1 MERCIIAAVADNGA
15 IGKDNDLLWHIAE
28 DMRYFRRTTVGNPVV
43 MGYRTFISIGGKPL
57 PKRDNIVI
65 STRSWDDVPSGVC
78 VAGGLEEAYS
88 LAERAVA
95 ASRAENGTGCVPCGS
110 GTAAGPTG
118 SRASATA
125 SDEPRIF
132 IIGGGETYR
141 RALPTADK
149 LYITHVHTEIKDA
162 DTFFPEID
170 PAIWEVISS
179 EPAAIDPGTGLSYE
193 FTVYGRRFRC
203 CRGGQSHFGSDGGR
217 SL

>member
-28 DMRYFRRTTVGNPVV
+28 DLRYFRRTTVGNPVV

-65 STRSWDDVPSGVC
+65 SMRSWDDVPSGVW
-78 VAGGLEEAYS
+78 VAGGIEEAYT
-88 LAERAVA
+88 LAERAVG
-95 ASRAENGTGCVPCGS
+95 ASRTENGMECASCGS
-110 GTAAGPTG
+110 GI
-118 SRASATA
+118 

-132 IIGGGETYR
+132 IMGGGETYR

-170 PAIWEVISS
+170 PAIWVVISS
-179 EPAAIDPGTGLSYE
+179 EPAAIDPETGFSYE
-193 FTVYGRRFRC
+193 FTVYGRRFQC
-203 CRGGQSHFGSDGGR
+203 CRGGQSHFGSDGDR
-217 SL
+217 SR